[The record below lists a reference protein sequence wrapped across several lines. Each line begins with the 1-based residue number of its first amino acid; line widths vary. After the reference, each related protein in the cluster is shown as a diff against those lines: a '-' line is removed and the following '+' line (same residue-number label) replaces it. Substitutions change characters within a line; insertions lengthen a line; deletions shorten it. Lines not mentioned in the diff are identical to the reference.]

1 MMCEHLVG
9 LMFINNLTQ
18 DIHNRYKYWFEC
30 SVNYFASVQTFSKA
44 IEVID
49 HYLHRQLIPSL
60 SRMFADNH

>member
-1 MMCEHLVG
+1 MMCEHLVA
-9 LMFINNLTQ
+9 LMFSNYLTQ
-18 DIHNRYKYWFEC
+18 NIHNRYKYCFEC

-49 HYLHRQLIPSL
+49 HLHRQLIPSL